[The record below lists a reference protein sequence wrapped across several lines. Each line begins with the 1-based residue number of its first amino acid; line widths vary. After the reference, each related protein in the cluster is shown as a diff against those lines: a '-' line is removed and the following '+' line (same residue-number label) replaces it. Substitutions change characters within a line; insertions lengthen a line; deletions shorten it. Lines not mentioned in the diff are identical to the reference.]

1 MTRKNRTRKNTPR
14 EPRRFVVRSLR
25 RDPPEMNHFC
35 QALLS
40 LARAQREAQAQQS
53 REGADQDDQ

>member
-1 MTRKNRTRKNTPR
+1 MPRKNRTRSRTQR

-25 RDPPEMNHFC
+25 RDPPELTHFC

-53 REGADQDDQ
+53 HEGGDQDEK

>member
-1 MTRKNRTRKNTPR
+1 MPRKNRTRSHTQR

-25 RDPPEMNHFC
+25 RDPPELTHFC

-53 REGADQDDQ
+53 HEGEDQDGQ

>member
-1 MTRKNRTRKNTPR
+1 MPRKTRTRKHARR

-25 RDPPEMNHFC
+25 RDPPELTHFC

-40 LARAQREAQAQQS
+40 LARAQREAQAQQTH
-53 REGADQDDQ
+53 EGKDQNDQ